1 MLPDVLTTDAFLKHV
16 DLYFAKLFD
25 GTRQD
30 SGDPHAFHMKS
41 VRHWENLGINP
52 ATKFLVFSDSLNFKK
67 AYDLWMRYE
76 GNPCKTS
83 YLIGTFI
90 SNSIPGH
97 KGLSQVIKLAS
108 VNGQP
113 VAKISDEP
121 EKATC
126 ESPEFL
132 ATLKRTFQIQS

>member
-1 MLPDVLTTDAFLKHV
+1 
-16 DLYFAKLFD
+16 
-25 GTRQD
+25 
-30 SGDPHAFHMKS
+30 MKS